1 MKYGAV
7 ELVKVAFT
15 KEAYKKVSHNLQIYN
30 FRRGLTFFIKLKKME
45 RILIFLFFASLLTFF
60 QNGCYRKVLVCQ
72 LSTSELNKSKN
83 FLNSATYKE

>member
-1 MKYGAV
+1 MKYAAV

-45 RILIFLFFASLLTFF
+45 RILIFFILCFFINFFFKMGVTERYSFAS
-60 QNGCYRKVLVCQ
+60 
-72 LSTSELNKSKN
+72 
-83 FLNSATYKE
+83 

>member
-45 RILIFLFFASLLTFF
+45 RILIFLILCFFINFF
-60 QNGCYRKVLVCQ
+60 SKWVLPKGTRLPV
-72 LSTSELNKSKN
+72 E
-83 FLNSATYKE
+83 YKRVK